1 MMFGLA
7 LRSLSAHPV
16 RSAVLAG
23 GFGLGVSVM
32 ASLLGIGQVIL
43 EQARAPAL
51 AGGGDLVVAGATG
64 KVPSARFILSSAL
77 NASPLEG
84 RATAASPTVRTT
96 LYLVG
101 DDRVVPVRA
110 RGGIPSL
117 ERAIGD
123 DETAAMEV
131 WADASADAAWTSP
144 EPGDVLRAMDRFH
157 PIPDVAARAESWAE
171 WLYFNGQAGGTRF
184 YLTFLVGPKRESGRR
199 AAGVRLQL
207 DRDGRLASYSDSAE
221 IDESRLLAEA
231 PDLTIG
237 RSRVRLE
244 GHRYLVTVDLPATPD
259 AAPTTGGDRGPS
271 PSRLRVTGD
280 IVLEADSGR
289 SLPPMTIKGAR
300 GWVSGYVV
308 PVMSGT
314 LAGALSIADD
324 VVSLEG
330 GTGYHDHNWG
340 YWEGVSWQWGQVQ
353 GGGLSFVYGRVY
365 PPADAADPD
374 RVPGFLAVLGPDG
387 PVGHSTNVSI
397 EETDA
402 TATGQPRRIVV
413 QARSSSLDLTME
425 LDIEDVLVTRMN
437 SGPFGGALDFYQ
449 LRAIYHVVGRA
460 GQWSVDFT
468 SPGAAETFRGR

>member
-1 MMFGLA
+1 MIFGLA
-7 LRSLSAHPV
+7 VRSLLSHPV

-32 ASLLGIGQVIL
+32 VSLLGIGEVIL

-51 AGGGDLVVAGATG
+51 AGGGDLVVAGAIG
-64 KVPSARFILSSAL
+64 KVPSARFILSSVL
-77 NASPLEG
+77 NAPPLHG
-84 RATAASPTVRTT
+84 RASAASPTVRTT
-96 LYLVG
+96 LYLVRN
-101 DDRVVPVRA
+101 DRVVPVRSRA
-110 RGGIPSL
+110 GIPSL

-123 DETAAMEV
+123 DETAAIEA
-131 WADASADAAWTSP
+131 WTDAPPDAAWTSP
-144 EPGDVLRAMDRFH
+144 APGDVLRAMDRFH
-157 PIPDVAARAESWAE
+157 PIPDVPARAESWAE
-171 WLYFNGQAGGTRF
+171 WLYFNGHAGETRF
-184 YLTFLVGPKRESGRR
+184 YLTFLVGPRLESGQR

-207 DRDGRLASYSDSAE
+207 DRDGRVASYFESAE
-221 IDESRLLAEA
+221 IDEARLLADA

-244 GHRYLVTVDLPATPD
+244 GDRYLITIDLPG
-259 AAPTTGGDRGPS
+259 TTPS
-271 PSRLRVTGD
+271 PDSLRITGD
-280 IVLEADSGR
+280 IVLEAESGR
-289 SLPPMTIKGAR
+289 SLPPITIKGTA

-314 LAGALSIADD
+314 LGGALNVAGE
-324 VVSLEG
+324 VVSLER

-353 GGGLSFVYGRVY
+353 GGGLSVVYGRIS
-365 PPADAADPD
+365 PPADAADAD
-374 RVPGFLAVLGPDG
+374 RIPGFLAVLGPDG
-387 PVGHSTNVSI
+387 PLGHSTNVSI

-413 QARSSSLDLTME
+413 QARSRSLDLTME
-425 LDIEDVLVTRMN
+425 LDIEDVLVSRMD
-437 SGPFGGALDFYQ
+437 SGPFPSALDFYQ

-460 GQWSVDFT
+460 GDRSFDFT